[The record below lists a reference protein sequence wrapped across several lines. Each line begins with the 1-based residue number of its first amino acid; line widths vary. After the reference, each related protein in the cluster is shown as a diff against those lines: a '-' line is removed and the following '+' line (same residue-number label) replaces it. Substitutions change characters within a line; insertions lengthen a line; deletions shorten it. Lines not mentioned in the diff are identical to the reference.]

1 VRRVL
6 SLVLVLLALYVG
18 VLGTLYFYQRV
29 LLYPGS
35 GRQATAVEAGLTGFE
50 DVVVTTTDGERL
62 VAWWR
67 PPRPDRS
74 VILYFHGNG
83 GALWNRRARAR
94 AIAESGRGLLM
105 VSYRG
110 YSGST
115 GSPSEDGL
123 RLDARASYEWVA
135 RRYEPSRLVLY
146 GESLGTGVAVRLAA
160 ERPIGGL
167 VLDAPFTSAADVASL
182 TYWFVPVTWLMRDQF
197 RSIDFIGQVKAPIL
211 IMHGERDGI
220 VPIALGERLHAAA
233 PEPKRFLRLRDVSH
247 VRVLESGG
255 LKAMEAFLA
264 EIEAALPVAP
274 SNRLEPQEQP

>member
-1 VRRVL
+1 VRR
-6 SLVLVLLALYVG
+6 LVGLALVLLALYVG
-18 VLGTLYFYQRV
+18 MIGTLYFFQRV

-35 GRQATAVEAGLTGFE
+35 GRRATVAEAGLTGFN
-50 DVVVTTTDGERL
+50 DVVVTTADGERL
-62 VAWWR
+62 VAWWH
-67 PPRPDRS
+67 PPRPGRS
-74 VILYFHGNG
+74 IIVYFHGNG
-83 GALWNRRARAR
+83 GSLWNRRARAR
-94 AIAESGRGLLM
+94 AITASGRGLLM

-115 GSPSEDGL
+115 GSPTEDGL
-123 RLDARASYEWVA
+123 RLDAQTAYAWIA

-197 RSIDFIGQVKAPIL
+197 RSIDVIGQVKAPIL
-211 IMHGERDGI
+211 ILHGDRDGI

-255 LKAMEAFLA
+255 LEAMDAFLA
-264 EIEAALPVAP
+264 GIEAALPVP
-274 SNRLEPQEQP
+274 PPDRLEPQEQP

>member
-1 VRRVL
+1 VRR
-6 SLVLVLLALYVG
+6 LVGLALVLLALYVG
-18 VLGTLYFYQRV
+18 MIGTLYFFQRV
-29 LLYPGS
+29 LLYPGA
-35 GRQATAVEAGLTGFE
+35 GRRATVAEAGLTGFD
-50 DVVVTTTDGERL
+50 DVVVTTADGERL
-62 VAWWR
+62 VAWWH
-67 PPRPDRS
+67 PPRPGRS
-74 VILYFHGNG
+74 IIVYFHGNG
-83 GALWNRRARAR
+83 GSLWNRRARAR
-94 AIAESGRGLLM
+94 AITASGRGLLM

-115 GSPSEDGL
+115 GSPTEDGL
-123 RLDARASYEWVA
+123 RLDAQAAYAWIA

-197 RSIDFIGQVKAPIL
+197 RSIDVIGQVKAPIL
-211 IMHGERDGI
+211 ILHGDRDGI

-255 LKAMEAFLA
+255 LEAMDAFLA
-264 EIEAALPVAP
+264 GIEAALPVP
-274 SNRLEPQEQP
+274 PPDRLEPQEQP

>member
-1 VRRVL
+1 MRRIL
-6 SLVLVLLALYVG
+6 GLALVLLAIYLG
-18 VLGTLYFYQRV
+18 LIGTLYFYQRV

-35 GRQATAVEAGLTGFE
+35 GRQATAAEAGLAGFE
-50 DVVVTTTDGERL
+50 DVVVATADGERL

-67 PPRPDRS
+67 PPRPGRS

-94 AIAESGRGLLM
+94 ALTESGRGLLM

-110 YSGST
+110 YSGSS
-115 GSPSEDGL
+115 GSPTEDGL
-123 RLDARASYEWVA
+123 RLDAQASYAWVA

-146 GESLGTGVAVRLAA
+146 GESLGTGVAVRLAT
-160 ERPIGGL
+160 ERPVGGL

-197 RSIDFIGQVKAPIL
+197 RSIDIVGQIKAPLL
-211 IMHGERDGI
+211 IMHGDRDGI
-220 VPIALGERLHAAA
+220 IPIALGERLHAAA
-233 PEPKRFLRLRDVSH
+233 SEPKRFLRLRDVNH

-255 LKAMEAFLA
+255 LEAVDAFLA

-274 SNRLEPQEQP
+274 PDRLEPQEQP